1 MQVHSLKPF
10 RDFHSRLFVYHFLF
24 QCNELNFDGILIMVT
39 KEKYKRCVSN
49 NFSRVLRTCDGEVR
63 GLQIFFVVSKI
74 RIYDVFQRRH

>member
-1 MQVHSLKPF
+1 MQVYSLKPF

-39 KEKYKRCVSN
+39 KEKYKRCVSS

-63 GLQIFFVVSKI
+63 GL
-74 RIYDVFQRRH
+74 